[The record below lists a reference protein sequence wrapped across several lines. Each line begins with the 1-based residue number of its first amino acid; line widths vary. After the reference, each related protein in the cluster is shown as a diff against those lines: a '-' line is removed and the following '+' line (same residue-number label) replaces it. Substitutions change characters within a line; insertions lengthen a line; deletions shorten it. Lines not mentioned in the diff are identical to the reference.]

1 MSLTGLFVPL
11 VTPFT
16 AAGEVATAALERLAW
31 SALDDGATGLVAL
44 GTTAESANLTP
55 EERRKVVDVCAA
67 ACAERRAPLIV
78 GTGSNSTT
86 QSVDMLA
93 GVDPRSTAV
102 LAVVPYYSRPSEDGV
117 VEHFRQLAEA
127 SPVPLVV
134 YHIPC
139 RTGMPLAAT
148 TLARLAHLPNIVG
161 FKHSVGGIDDVTV
174 SFMSDVA
181 AETSVLAGDDLYAA
195 PLLALG
201 ASGAILAAANVATR
215 SYADLVSAWLKGP
228 NDRALR
234 LHNRLVPLTRALFAE
249 PNPVVIKAVLAAR
262 GQIPSP
268 YVRLPLLEAGA
279 TATTAAL
286 DRCHDIAS

>member
-1 MSLTGLFVPL
+1 MALTGLFVPL

-16 AAGEVATAALERLAW
+16 ATGEVATAALEALAW

-44 GTTAESANLTP
+44 GTTAESATLTP

-78 GTGSNSTT
+78 GTGSNSTA
-86 QSVDMLA
+86 QSVEMLA
-93 GVDPRSTAV
+93 GVDPRSTAA

-117 VEHFRQLAEA
+117 VEHFRLLAEA
-127 SPVPLVV
+127 SPVPLIV
-134 YHIPC
+134 YHIPY

-148 TLARLAHLPNIVG
+148 TLARLARLPNIVG

-181 AETSVLAGDDLYAA
+181 ADTSVLAGDDLYAA

-215 SYADLVSAWLKGP
+215 AYADLVGAWLEGP
-228 NDRALR
+228 KDRALL

-268 YVRLPLLEAGA
+268 YVRLPLLEASPA
-279 TATTAAL
+279 ATTAAL
-286 DRCHDIAS
+286 DRCHDIAN